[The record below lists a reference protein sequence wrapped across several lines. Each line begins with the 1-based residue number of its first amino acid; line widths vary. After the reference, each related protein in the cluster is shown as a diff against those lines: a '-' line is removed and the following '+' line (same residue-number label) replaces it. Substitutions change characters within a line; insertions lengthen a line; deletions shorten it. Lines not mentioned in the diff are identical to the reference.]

1 MHLSILCIWRSQQ
14 KAQHLLFTF
23 ALSLASLL
31 LPKICVAKVD
41 FDVGAEVDGEV
52 FDGF

>member
-23 ALSLASLL
+23 VLSLGSLL

-41 FDVGAEVDGEV
+41 FDVGAEVDGKMV
-52 FDGF
+52 DNF